1 MTSPTPIDPIR
12 LLAAVGHDLRQ
23 PFQAMRL
30 FLNLLQMKLVD
41 PKQAELANRLEEALE
56 VGAAQMDQVLT
67 LASLASGSAKLR
79 REQVPLGPLLARVT
93 GELAERAAQA
103 GRPIRL
109 VQSSLVVETDPVM
122 LDRLLRA
129 LIDNAITH
137 GATGTRI
144 LVGVRR
150 AGGPTLLVADD
161 GEGIPADQHAL
172 VLEPGGQLE
181 RPGPTRRG
189 LGLGLTLC
197 HHIAHR
203 LGHDFTLGGARGLT
217 VRLGLQ
223 PITNQSA
230 PAS

>member
-30 FLNLLQMKLVD
+30 FLNLLQMKLAD
-41 PKQAELANRLEEALE
+41 PKEVELAGRLEEALE
-56 VGAAQMDQVLT
+56 IGAAQMDQVLT

-79 REQVPLGPLLARVT
+79 REQVPLSPLLARVT
-93 GELAERAAQA
+93 GELAEGAAQA

-109 VQSSLVVETDPVM
+109 VQSGLVVETDPVM

-129 LIDNAITH
+129 LIENAITH
-137 GATGTRI
+137 GAPGRRI

-150 AGGPTLLVADD
+150 ADGPALLVADD
-161 GEGIPADQHAL
+161 GEGVPADQRAL
-172 VLEPGGQLE
+172 VLEPGGRLE
-181 RPGPTRRG
+181 RPGTARRG

-197 HHIAHR
+197 QHIAHQ
-203 LGHDFTLGGARGLT
+203 LGHEFTLGGARGLT
-217 VRLGLQ
+217 AALRF
-223 PITNQSA
+223 
-230 PAS
+230 